1 MTPGPLDTYLRE
13 LARALRERGHAAVR
27 IVDEAREHLVDAV
40 EDGLRRGLAR
50 EDAERDA
57 VERFGPPELIA
68 AQAPPE
74 RSRMMAR
81 VTAALDTLVGNWRWM
96 TGATALAALLASVG
110 SSYFLETM
118 YRSES
123 VILVLRP
130 PLPPWSMQPSTDRF
144 HERMQSITQAILN
157 GPQLDRLVKDFG
169 LDEQRQVRRDIS
181 VVALTPASDAT
192 IGRFKVGFQAS
203 DPQLSMKVAERLTSL
218 FIQENLEQREAA
230 PTAKAIGVQFK
241 VIQRPPLPDK
251 PIGPNRAGVAVSGA
265 FAGLALSIAALLW
278 RRAPTTD

>member
-1 MTPGPLDTYLRE
+1 MTSGPLDPYLRE
-13 LARALRERGHAAVR
+13 LARALHERGHEASR

-50 EDAERDA
+50 EDAEREA

-68 AQAPPE
+68 AQAPI
-74 RSRMMAR
+74 RSHWMAR
-81 VTAALDTLVGNWRWM
+81 VTAALDTLVGHWRWM
-96 TGATALAALLASVG
+96 TAATALAALLASVG
-110 SSYFLETM
+110 SYYFLETM

-130 PLPPWSMQPSTDRF
+130 PLSPWAMAPSTDRF

>member
-1 MTPGPLDTYLRE
+1 MSASPLDSYLRALE
-13 LARALRERGHAAVR
+13 RALRERGHEATR
-27 IVDEAREHLVDAV
+27 IVDEAREHLADAV

-50 EDAERDA
+50 EHAEREA
-57 VERFGPPELIA
+57 LERFGPPDVIA

-81 VTAALDTLVGNWRWM
+81 VTAALDTLIGHWRWM
-96 TGATALAALLASVG
+96 TAATALAALLASMG
-110 SSYFLETM
+110 SYYFLETM

-130 PLPPWSMQPSTDRF
+130 PLPPWSMEPSTDRF
-144 HERMQSITQAILN
+144 HERMQSITQGVLSS
-157 GPQLDRLVKDFG
+157 PRLERIVKEFG

-192 IGRFKVGFQAS
+192 IGSFKVGFQAS
-203 DPQLSMKVAERLTSL
+203 DPRLSMKVAERLTSL
-218 FIQENLEQREAA
+218 FIQENLEQREAE
-230 PTAKAIGVQFK
+230 PTAEAIGVQFK

-278 RRAPTTD
+278 RRAPAAD